1 MKKAILLTLTL
12 ASAQFASA
20 QLQIGSMDLLD
31 GAPMFARGTDTIF
44 TLGVENA
51 FNDQQIAIY
60 TTPAGGMLM
69 GTSEYPT
76 TDFAQQFELFGAG
89 ATVDGMVLWV
99 ADAVYGSGNAA
110 SHIKARLYS
119 MNGTNGTTSAGTGQQ
134 CPNTVLAFQDIAIS
148 GIDPVDFTYADLT
161 PTWVPSTFAVGYNIS
176 GVAAGDSVNLAAT
189 SSGYVE
195 LEDYSW
201 IRLGPSWVTLKA
213 AIDGDGNID
222 LVAGPIF
229 TPSSVNVGENTWLNG
244 LQMTLLNGNP
254 VSDLLTVQYAIQESA
269 NMALKVVD
277 TKGRVLVD
285 QALGTQAGQHQLE
298 LQTNDWA
305 AGQYFVSLFANGQPL
320 TKRVV
325 KE

>member
-1 MKKAILLTLTL
+1 MTL
-12 ASAQFASA
+12 AAAQLASA

-76 TDFAQQFELFGAG
+76 TDFAQQFELFGLG
-89 ATVDGMVLWV
+89 ATVDGMVLWI
-99 ADAVYGSGNAA
+99 AQAVYGSGNPA
-110 SHIKARLYS
+110 SHVKARLYR
-119 MNGTNGTTSAGTGQQ
+119 MNGTTGTTSAGTGQTS
-134 CPNTVLAFQDIAIS
+134 PNTVLAFQDIAIS
-148 GIDPVDFTYADLT
+148 TIDEEEFTYADFT
-161 PTWVPSTFAVGYNIS
+161 PTWVPSTFAVGYNIT

-189 SSGYVE
+189 ASGYVE
-195 LEDYSW
+195 LDDYSW

-222 LVAGPIF
+222 FVAGPIF
-229 TPSSVNVGENTWLNG
+229 TSSSVNVGENSWING

-254 VSDLLTVQYAIQESA
+254 VSDLLTVQYAVQEAA

-277 TKGRVLVD
+277 TKGRVMVE
-285 QALGTQAGQHQLE
+285 QTLGTQHGQHQLE
-298 LQTNDWA
+298 LPTNDWA
-305 AGQYFVSLFANGQPL
+305 AGQYFVCLFANGQPL